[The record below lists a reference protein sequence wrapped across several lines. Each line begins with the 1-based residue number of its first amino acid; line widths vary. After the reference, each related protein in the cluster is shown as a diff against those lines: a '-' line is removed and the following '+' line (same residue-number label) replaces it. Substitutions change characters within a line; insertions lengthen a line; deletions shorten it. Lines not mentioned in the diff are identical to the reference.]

1 VIEIIDETQCCP
13 SLEVF
18 EKTLE
23 AYLHHLHISQW
34 ITLIICD
41 DATIRLLNKEH
52 RGEDTATDVLS
63 YPLIEPGDANMPVVE
78 QLGDVFISLD
88 TARRQAQTHKHSLM
102 EELLTLAA
110 HGITHLR
117 GFDHETETAWTTFH
131 QEQKR
136 ILTFLERY

>member
-1 VIEIIDETQCCP
+1 VIEIIDETRQCP
-13 SLEVF
+13 SLELL
-18 EKTLE
+18 EKTLQ
-23 AYLHHLHISQW
+23 AYLHELAIKQW
-34 ITLIICD
+34 ITLVICD
-41 DATIRLLNKEH
+41 DATIQVLNKEH
-52 RGEDTATDVLS
+52 RGEAAPTDVLS
-63 YPLIEPGDANMPVVE
+63 YPLAEPDDANMPVVE

-88 TARRQAQTHKHSLM
+88 TARRQAQTHNHSLM

-117 GFDHETETAWTTFH
+117 GFDHETETAWTRFH